1 MTELIDC
8 SSVMMTSNY
17 FSSQIACFCCSTE
30 PYGQSKN
37 SQHKSHVHLVEMV
50 TELIYSELLSSEY

>member
-8 SSVMMTSNY
+8 SSEMMTLNY

-30 PYGQSKN
+30 PFVLSKN
-37 SQHKSHVHLVEMV
+37 SQRKSHVHLVEMV
-50 TELIYSELLSSEY
+50 TELFILNC